1 MSNSVIGMLQGFLIL
16 LFTLSGVACF
26 GTISKVSR
34 IPNADVRRGL
44 AGLLGFS
51 GLWAV
56 SELGLLLFSSPI
68 AIEVMYIFGLVVGL
82 PTVGAWLYFCSAYT
96 GHDYHRQPIFRR
108 LAVGLYAV
116 IVGVKV
122 TNPFHGLYFTTS
134 MNSDPFPHLAIQPLP
149 AHWIVTGLSYVVTAI
164 GFYLLYELFSQS
176 NLNTRGLSVLVIVT
190 GLPAILDILSY
201 TGNTLLTL
209 NYEPVGVAAFSI
221 GAFYIVDEQFVALPA
236 FWRQDVLETLDDPV
250 LVFGWNGQIRDFNAA
265 ATTYFPDLAADSDR
279 PFDTAYPTLA
289 TSLKHGADLVEIETA
304 GTTRYFAVERERLT
318 IERETI
324 GQVVVLSDVTDIEQ
338 QRQQLQQQNE
348 QFGDLAVIVT
358 HELRNLLT
366 VVRGHI
372 DRMATEVVD
381 TDNDP
386 SRESYERG
394 INAVERMEQVTTDLA
409 KLARYGQTAQ
419 KKERCDLQ
427 GILTRSWEIT
437 DTDGMSLSIETG
449 GEIYGERTYLIDLF
463 HNGFKFMQALDA
475 TVVAV
480 ALDDDEI
487 VVTSDG
493 EPLREEEIEAACN
506 YGEAVPS
513 PETGMLL
520 PMARAI
526 GRAHGWTIDVRC
538 GDPDSVSL
546 HIQTR

>member
-1 MSNSVIGMLQGFLIL
+1 MGPLQALLIL
-16 LFTLSGVACF
+16 LFAVSGATCF
-26 GTISKVSR
+26 ITISRVSR

-56 SELGLLLFSSPI
+56 SELGLLLFSSPEAMEI
-68 AIEVMYIFGLVVGL
+68 MYVFGLVVGL

-96 GHDYHRQPIFRR
+96 GHDYHRRPIFRR
-108 LAVGLYAV
+108 LAVGVYA
-116 IVGVKV
+116 IILGVKI
-122 TNPFHGLYFTTS
+122 TNPFHGLYFATTLTT
-134 MNSDPFPHLAIQPLP
+134 DPFPHLTIQLLP
-149 AHWIVTGLSYVVTAI
+149 AHWVVTSISYVVTAI

-176 NLNTRGLSVLVIVT
+176 NLNTRGLSVLVIIT

-236 FWRQDVLETLDDPV
+236 FWRQDVLETLNEPV
-250 LVFGWNGQIRDFNAA
+250 LVFGWNGQIRDYNSAA
-265 ATTYFPDLAADSDR
+265 ATYFPDLAGDSDR
-279 PFDTAYPTLA
+279 RFDTAYPELA
-289 TSLKHGADLVEIETA
+289 TRLKDGADLVAIETA
-304 GTTRYFAVERERLT
+304 GTTRYFAVERKQLT
-318 IERETI
+318 IEREAV
-324 GQVVVLSDVTDIEQ
+324 GKVVVLSDVTDIEQ
-338 QRQQLQQQNE
+338 QRQQLKQQNE

-372 DRMATEVVD
+372 DMMAAEAVD
-381 TDNDP
+381 ADYD
-386 SRESYERG
+386 SSQESYERG

-419 KKERCDLQ
+419 NKERCDLRE
-427 GILTRSWEIT
+427 ILSQSWEIT
-437 DTDGMSLSIETG
+437 DADGVSLSAEAG

-475 TVVAV
+475 TVVSV
-480 ALDDDEI
+480 TLDGDEI

-493 EPLREEEIEAACN
+493 DTLRDDEIEAACN

-520 PMARAI
+520 PMVRAI
-526 GRAHGWTIDVRC
+526 GRAHGWTIDVRRS
-538 GDPDSVSL
+538 DTDSVSL
-546 HIQTR
+546 HIQMN